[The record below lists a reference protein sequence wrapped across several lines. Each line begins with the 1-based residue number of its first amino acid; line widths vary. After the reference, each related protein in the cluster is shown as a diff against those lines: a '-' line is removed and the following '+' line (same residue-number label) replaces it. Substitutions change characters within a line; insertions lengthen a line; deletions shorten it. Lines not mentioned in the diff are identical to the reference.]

1 MADLLGR
8 WEMKVGSQQG
18 EGAGER
24 CAMLS
29 PSVCEPW
36 PSRVAKQ

>member
-18 EGAGER
+18 EGVGGA
-24 CAMLS
+24 
-29 PSVCEPW
+29 VCHAIPLGL
-36 PSRVAKQ
+36 